1 MDTYTP
7 TESGPRVGRREW
19 TNHVAVGLW
28 QRLGFRIVETV
39 PEAFEH
45 PALGR
50 VGLHV
55 MHRCV

>member
-1 MDTYTP
+1 MQFNAVV
-7 TESGPRVGRREW
+7 ES
-19 TNHVAVGLW
+19 NAVAVRLW
-28 QRLGFRIVETV
+28 QALGFRIIGTV

-55 MHRCV
+55 MHRYL